1 MEELVI
7 RPTTKFIKAAYV
19 VVFLLIIAGAVAQYK
34 IPELQSLPQGVVP
47 GVLALLLIW
56 PISRHIARRF
66 TKMTIIGDKLRY
78 EVGMLSKS
86 TRTIQLSKVQDVTVR
101 QHLGQRMAGVGSLS
115 IETAGESSRLTFPSI
130 DSPQSMAEHIID
142 ASHRI
147 GVRGIVDEREETQ
160 RQGGIDNRGQQGL
173 GKGDGP
179 GSGGL
184 GR

>member
-7 RPTTKFIKAAYV
+7 RPTTKFIKAGYA

-34 IPELQSLPQGVVP
+34 VEELRRLPQGAVP
-47 GVLALLLIW
+47 GVLALLLLW
-56 PISRHIARRF
+56 PLSRHIGRRF
-66 TKMTIIGDKLRY
+66 MKMTIIGDKLRY

-86 TRTIQLSKVQDVTVR
+86 TRTIQLSKVQDVTVK

-160 RQGGIDNRGQQGL
+160 RQGGSDNRGEQGP
-173 GKGDGP
+173 GKGHGTGAGGI
-179 GSGGL
+179 GS
-184 GR
+184 